1 MKTPLEHHHTTLGIL
16 AIFTSIISV
25 NAGAAFAKHLFPLV
39 GATGITTLR
48 ISFAAILLVLFC
60 RPWKTRLLPHQYKS
74 IMIYGVILGCMNLL
88 IYQAFARIPIGIALA
103 IEILGPLGVVL
114 ASARRVIDFV
124 WFGLALVGLALFLP
138 FQSNEAS
145 LDMIGILFAIAAALS
160 WAMYILV
167 GKQLSSASTLSSV
180 ALGMVVATCVAAPF
194 GIIEAGTSLLSPYIL
209 GTGLLV
215 AFFSSALPYS
225 LEMLALKRVPAHLFS
240 MIVSSSPIVAGLCGW
255 VILNEE
261 LSLRQW
267 IAIVL
272 IVAAI
277 TGSTFKKQAS

>member
-1 MKTPLEHHHTTLGIL
+1 MNTSHENHHTTLGIL
-16 AIFTSIISV
+16 AILASILSV

-39 GATGITTLR
+39 GAAGMTTLR
-48 ISFAAILLVLFC
+48 ISFAALILVLFC
-60 RPWKTRLLPHQYKS
+60 RPWRASISLKQAKS
-74 IMIYGVILGCMNLL
+74 IIVYGVILGCMNLL

-114 ASARRVIDFV
+114 ASARRVVDFV
-124 WFGLALVGLALFLP
+124 WFGLALTGLGLFLP
-138 FQSNEAS
+138 FQTTETA
-145 LDMIGILFAIAAALS
+145 LDMVGIFFAMAAALS
-160 WAMYILV
+160 WALYIIV
-167 GKQLSSASTLSSV
+167 SKKLSSASTLNTV

-194 GIIEAGTSLLSPYIL
+194 GIIEAGKELLTPYIL

-215 AFFSSALPYS
+215 AIFSSALPYS

-255 VILNEE
+255 VILHEE
-261 LSLRQW
+261 LSMHQW

-272 IVAAI
+272 IVMAI
-277 TGSTFKKQAS
+277 TGSTFKKQA